1 VALARFPAGSNPQRI
16 DATHFGAVAGVVP
29 HVGAPADG
37 GFDGLATRVRDTG
50 NVDINASLQRLSDAY
65 VAFSA
70 LQAAHKAQG
79 AGAKVMMDLL
89 K

>member
-1 VALARFPAGSNPQRI
+1 
-16 DATHFGAVAGVVP
+16 VP
-29 HVGAPADG
+29 HVGVPAGDG
-37 GFDGLATRVRDTG
+37 FEALATRVRDTG
-50 NVDINASLQRLSDAY
+50 NVDINAGLQRLSDAY

-79 AGAKVMMDLL
+79 AGAKVIMDLL